1 MYFLIKKN
9 NIKIKIIQMGLK
21 KKDIEFIC
29 NIHGYLIRLKEIH
42 WNTENNAEHLL
53 CDEILD
59 ELSDCQDRFTEC
71 VMGLSDSH
79 FKIGDL
85 VPYLP
90 NSVKLIPMLKE
101 LEKEILDFRKTFN
114 ENENGLINIL
124 DDMLESCGKY
134 KYRATQK

>member
-1 MYFLIKKN
+1 MKKEH
-9 NIKIKIIQMGLK
+9 I
-21 KKDIEFIC
+21 DFIC

-42 WNTENNAEHLL
+42 WNTNNNSQHLL

-59 ELSDCQDRFTEC
+59 DLSDCEDRFTEC
-71 VMGLSDSH
+71 AMGIAGDH

-85 VPYLP
+85 KPYLP
-90 NSVKLIPMLKE
+90 NSTELIPMLRE
-101 LEKEILDFRKTFN
+101 LEGDIVTFRKKLN
-114 ENENGLINIL
+114 ENEWGLTNII

>member
-1 MYFLIKKN
+1 MKKEH
-9 NIKIKIIQMGLK
+9 I
-21 KKDIEFIC
+21 DFIC

-42 WNTENNAEHLL
+42 WNTNNNSQHLL

-59 ELSDCQDRFTEC
+59 DLSDCEDRFTEC
-71 VMGLSDSH
+71 AMGIAGDH

-85 VPYLP
+85 KPYLP
-90 NSVKLIPMLKE
+90 NSTELIPMLRE
-101 LEKEILDFRKTFN
+101 LEGDIVTFRKKLN
-114 ENENGLINIL
+114 ENEWGLTNVI

>member
-1 MYFLIKKN
+1 MKKEHV
-9 NIKIKIIQMGLK
+9 
-21 KKDIEFIC
+21 EFIC

-42 WNTENNAEHLL
+42 WNTDNNAEHLL

-59 ELSDCQDRFTEC
+59 ELSDCQDRFTESA
-71 VMGLSDSH
+71 MGLSGTH

-90 NSVKLIPMLKE
+90 NSEKLLDMLKE
-101 LEKEILDFRKTFN
+101 LEGEILSFRETLK
-114 ENENGLINIL
+114 ENESGLTNVI

-134 KYRATQK
+134 KYRSTQR

>member
-1 MYFLIKKN
+1 MS
-9 NIKIKIIQMGLK
+9 LK

-29 NIHGYLIRLKEIH
+29 NLHGYLIRLKEIH

-59 ELSDCQDRFTEC
+59 DLSDCQDRFTES

-90 NSVKLIPMLKE
+90 NSEKLIPMLKE
-101 LEKEILDFRKTFN
+101 LEKEILEFRKTFN
-114 ENENGLINIL
+114 ENESGLVNIL